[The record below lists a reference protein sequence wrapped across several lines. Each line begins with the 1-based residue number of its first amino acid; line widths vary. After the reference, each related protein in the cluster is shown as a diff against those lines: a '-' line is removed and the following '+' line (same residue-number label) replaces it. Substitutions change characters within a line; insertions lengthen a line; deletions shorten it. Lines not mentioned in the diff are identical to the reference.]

1 MLTADELSPY
11 QKVYV
16 PGELVVEG
24 PQRSVVEAGMAAGR
38 VETYSSMKQVLSQ
51 ITPLIEVLE
60 GENGLLVLPR
70 RKVAGGQTE
79 VVLHLLN
86 RVLSQAADDGRPH
99 ERVRLFVHDSLLKG
113 IDQPAFELHAPE
125 PTTQDELIV
134 RHAANRPGYVVEVP
148 NLDMWA
154 ILRISG

>member
-1 MLTADELSPY
+1 
-11 QKVYV
+11 
-16 PGELVVEG
+16 
-24 PQRSVVEAGMAAGR
+24 MAAGR

-60 GENGLLVLPR
+60 GEGGLLVLPR
-70 RKVAGGQTE
+70 RKVEGGQTE

-86 RVLSQAADDGRPH
+86 RDFSQAADDGRPH
-99 ERVRLFVHDSLLKG
+99 ERVRLFVHDSLLEG

-134 RHAANRPGYVVEVP
+134 RRAANRPGYVVEVP
-148 NLDMWA
+148 NLEMWA